1 LFSIIPP
8 IKWGGG
14 KYAFIVALTLIGM
27 ITGIVG
33 EVAELIGCV
42 LGMPSQITAITL
54 VAVGT
59 SLPDT
64 FASVTAARSS

>member
-1 LFSIIPP
+1 MFSIIPP

-14 KYAFIVALTLIGM
+14 KYAFMVALTLIGI

-42 LGMPSQITAITL
+42 FGMPSQITAITL

>member
-1 LFSIIPP
+1 LLINWKLLFSIIPP

-14 KYAFIVALTLIGM
+14 KYAFIVALTLIGV

-42 LGMPSQITAITL
+42 L
-54 VAVGT
+54 
-59 SLPDT
+59 SLNP
-64 FASVTAARSS
+64 